1 MNFAIPPE
9 TLLMFLLII
18 ITAGFISS
26 YVCYQRYRNRKV
38 DSLIKSNI
46 ALQET
51 IEKQGIAVNKV
62 LGLTVQTLSQEN
74 VSE

>member
-9 TLLMFLLII
+9 TLLMFLII
-18 ITAGFISS
+18 FTMAGFLSS
-26 YVCYQRYRNRKV
+26 YICYQWQRNKKL
-38 DSLIKSNI
+38 DSLIASNR

-62 LGLTVQTLSQEN
+62 LGLTVQSLGHEN
-74 VSE
+74 ILE